1 MPDIFIIVLSIL
13 ASVLIYFIGIPYLVK
28 TLGMDK
34 MDTIM
39 KIVKEVVYS
48 IEQTLKDVDGE
59 VKKNEAM
66 KLAKEILNS
75 LKIQVDDK
83 MLDML
88 IEAAVFLMNNTSESN
103 SLE

>member
-75 LKIQVDDK
+75 LKIHVDDK

-103 SLE
+103 SL

>member
-1 MPDIFIIVLSIL
+1 MPDMAIVIISII
-13 ASVLIYFIGIPYLVK
+13 ASVLIYFMGIPYLVK

-34 MDTIM
+34 MDTVM

-59 VKKNEAM
+59 VKKHEAM

-75 LKIQVDDK
+75 LKIEIDDK

-88 IEAAVFLMNNTSESN
+88 IESAVFLMNNTLENN
-103 SLE
+103 SL